1 MLKIWSGGRWAT
13 DPSSTR
19 KNLVVSWETRLSLA
33 NHLHIFNIIPN
44 TDFSLHLPRKGVMG
58 AGETIQSYN
67 HQKRDF
73 HHRNVSIDE
82 DNIDVVNDNDKE
94 QGETG

>member
-1 MLKIWSGGRWAT
+1 
-13 DPSSTR
+13 
-19 KNLVVSWETRLSLA
+19 
-33 NHLHIFNIIPN
+33 
-44 TDFSLHLPRKGVMG
+44 MG

-73 HHRNVSIDE
+73 QHRNISIDD

-94 QGETG
+94 SGETRSCMSNCAVFKGFLERP

>member
-19 KNLVVSWETRLSLA
+19 KNLVVSWETCLSLA
-33 NHLHIFNIIPN
+33 NHLLIFNIFF
-44 TDFSLHLPRKGVMG
+44 DFSLHLLRKGVMG

>member
-1 MLKIWSGGRWAT
+1 
-13 DPSSTR
+13 
-19 KNLVVSWETRLSLA
+19 
-33 NHLHIFNIIPN
+33 
-44 TDFSLHLPRKGVMG
+44 MG

-73 HHRNVSIDE
+73 HHHRNVSIDE

-94 QGETG
+94 QGETGWVIVRFSKVSSKTLSENSVAPAVRARS

>member
-33 NHLHIFNIIPN
+33 NHRLIFNIFRN
-44 TDFSLHLPRKGVMG
+44 FDFSLHLLRKGVMG

-67 HQKRDF
+67 HQKREF

>member
-1 MLKIWSGGRWAT
+1 
-13 DPSSTR
+13 
-19 KNLVVSWETRLSLA
+19 
-33 NHLHIFNIIPN
+33 
-44 TDFSLHLPRKGVMG
+44 MG

-73 HHRNVSIDE
+73 HHRNVSIDD

-94 QGETG
+94 QGETGWVIVRFSKVSSKTLSENSVAPAVRARS

>member
-13 DPSSTR
+13 DPSPTR
-19 KNLVVSWETRLSLA
+19 KNLVVSWETSLSLA
-33 NHLHIFNIIPN
+33 NHLLIFNIIPN
-44 TDFSLHLPRKGVMG
+44 TDFSLHLLRKGVMG

-73 HHRNVSIDE
+73 HHRNVSIDD
-82 DNIDVVNDNDKE
+82 DNIDVVNDNNKE

>member
-13 DPSSTR
+13 DPSSSR
-19 KNLVVSWETRLSLA
+19 KNLVVSWETSLSLA
-33 NHLHIFNIIPN
+33 NHLLIFNIIPN
-44 TDFSLHLPRKGVMG
+44 TDFSLHLLRKGVMG

>member
-1 MLKIWSGGRWAT
+1 M
-13 DPSSTR
+13 
-19 KNLVVSWETRLSLA
+19 V
-33 NHLHIFNIIPN
+33 
-44 TDFSLHLPRKGVMG
+44 G

>member
-1 MLKIWSGGRWAT
+1 MGDRSLFYQEEPCRLLGNQSEPCK
-13 DPSSTR
+13 PSS
-19 KNLVVSWETRLSLA
+19 
-33 NHLHIFNIIPN
+33 HLQHIPN
-44 TDFSLHLPRKGVMG
+44 TDFSLHLLRKGVMG

>member
-1 MLKIWSGGRWAT
+1 
-13 DPSSTR
+13 
-19 KNLVVSWETRLSLA
+19 
-33 NHLHIFNIIPN
+33 
-44 TDFSLHLPRKGVMG
+44 MG

-73 HHRNVSIDE
+73 QHRNISIDD

-94 QGETG
+94 PGETQSWMSNCAVFKGFL

>member
-1 MLKIWSGGRWAT
+1 
-13 DPSSTR
+13 
-19 KNLVVSWETRLSLA
+19 
-33 NHLHIFNIIPN
+33 
-44 TDFSLHLPRKGVMG
+44 MG

-73 HHRNVSIDE
+73 QHRNISIDD

-94 QGETG
+94 SGETRSWMSNCAVFKGFL

>member
-1 MLKIWSGGRWAT
+1 
-13 DPSSTR
+13 
-19 KNLVVSWETRLSLA
+19 
-33 NHLHIFNIIPN
+33 
-44 TDFSLHLPRKGVMG
+44 MG

-73 HHRNVSIDE
+73 HHHRNVSIDE